1 MSEKQQELL
10 MEEIGTLE
18 KDVPPM
24 PGDFHER
31 WVSAVKTDAEKKT
44 SLPWK
49 RVATTWLAAAATMVF
64 VLGGA
69 VLGRQAMDAAPE
81 AAGLKTRAAEEY
93 EEYGDYD
100 MDGLMVG
107 NGANTMMY
115 DVSYTAAAPRA
126 AKESAATGAAV
137 KEQKIIR
144 SAYMTIA
151 TRDFDASLN
160 GLRQKC
166 ESLGGMVTSSSE
178 YEENSGLRQAYLTM
192 QIPSEKLDEFLQ
204 STGNMGRITQKGES
218 AYDATEGY
226 YDTLARLETQQAL
239 MERLQSLVTE
249 TASLS
254 ELLELET
261 QIADTQYTID
271 RLQESLQSTDR
282 QVDYSTVDVTLREE
296 KASEAVE
303 DGQVPLTQRLM
314 LALESGWE
322 AFADFVEE
330 AVLFVVA
337 ALPFVGIAAAAW
349 LVAWVI
355 IRRVKKKSK

>member
-31 WVSAVKTDAEKKT
+31 WVSAVKTDAAKKT

-69 VLGRQAMDAAPE
+69 VLGRQAMDAAPQ
-81 AAGLKTRAAEEY
+81 AHGMNTRGVEESAE
-93 EEYGDYD
+93 YD
-100 MDGLMVG
+100 MDGLVLEDS
-107 NGANTMMY
+107 ANTVMY
-115 DVSYTAAAPRA
+115 SANYTAASRA

-355 IRRVKKKSK
+355 IRRVKKTSK